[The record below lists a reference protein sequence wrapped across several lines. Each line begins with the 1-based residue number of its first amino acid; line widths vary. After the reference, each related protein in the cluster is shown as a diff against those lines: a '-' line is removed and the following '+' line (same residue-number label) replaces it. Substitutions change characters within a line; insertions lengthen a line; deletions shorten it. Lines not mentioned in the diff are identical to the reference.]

1 MNKVTYFEI
10 PADDMQQSQ
19 DFYSKVFGWETKEMG
34 EGYTRLLSV
43 PTSNNGVSSNEAGAI
58 NGGIQKR
65 GERAKAPT
73 VVVTVQDID
82 DVTSKIESMG
92 GTIVIP
98 KEEMGGMGWYVQ
110 FDDPAGNRIG
120 LFQEK

>member
-10 PADDMQQSQ
+10 PVDDMQRSQ
-19 DFYSKVFGWETKEMG
+19 DFYSKVFGWEAKELS
-34 EGYTRLLSV
+34 EGYVRLLSV
-43 PTSNNGVSSNEAGAI
+43 PTSNDGVSSNMAGAI
-58 NGGIQKR
+58 NGGLQKR

-73 VVVTVQDID
+73 VVVTVDDID
-82 DVTSKIESMG
+82 LITAKIESMG